1 MSTHHLSKSF
11 ILFLG
16 LIIITVIL
24 TCLVTTLIR
33 PFITFFIYEV
43 LKADVVE
50 VTLLTT
56 AFMIGR
62 ASSSLIAGFISD
74 YIRKKECL
82 IFGLY
87 GVGAIIFLYS
97 LCSSWANFALLRI
110 IQGLFAG
117 MSWPI
122 VQLIVGELSP
132 PKIRSRV
139 FALYFSSGDV
149 GIALG
154 FYLYSLMYSENLKLV
169 LTYSSMLYIVSLTPL
184 FISLIIAKGL
194 GSVEQVRN
202 ASMDKPRRVI
212 NESSLYGVA
221 LIILITVAAGFTMG
235 TLREFLYIFTYEYHG
250 LSKGFLGEI
259 LSYSTIIGLAVSF
272 LLAHITDVFGMKR
285 SLPIIA
291 FISAI
296 ALLLIT
302 MKIPTPILIISIGM
316 VLAVNKSIMPL
327 SRSLILN
334 YVKRKKG
341 LAIGFINMVGNVS
354 VATYPVIAGYLYE
367 LFRGLRLELIVTEV
381 ALDGMAFLILSVM
394 YLVIM
399 FLLLK
404 KR

>member
-1 MSTHHLSKSF
+1 MGTHHLSKGF

-24 TCLVTTLIR
+24 TCLVITLIR
-33 PFITFFIYEV
+33 PFITFFVYEI
-43 LKADVVE
+43 LKANVVE

-62 ASSSLIAGFISD
+62 ASSSLIAGFVSD
-74 YIRKKECL
+74 YIKRKEYL
-82 IFGLY
+82 ILGLY

-97 LCSSWANFALLRI
+97 LCSSWVDFALLRV

-132 PKIRSRV
+132 PRIRSRV

-154 FYLYSLMYSENLKLV
+154 FYLYSLMYGEDFKLV
-169 LTYSSMLYIVSLTPL
+169 LTYSSILYIVSLTPL

-194 GSVEQVRN
+194 GSVERVRN
-202 ASMDKPRRVI
+202 VSMDKPRSVT
-212 NESSLYGVA
+212 NESPMYGVA
-221 LIILITVAAGFTMG
+221 LIILVTVAAGFTMG
-235 TLREFLYIFTYEYHG
+235 SLREFLYIFTYEYHG
-250 LSKGFLGEI
+250 LSKGFLGEV

-272 LLAHITDVFGMKR
+272 LLAHITDVFGMRR

-291 FISAI
+291 LISTI

-302 MKIPTPILIISIGM
+302 MKIPTPVLVISIGM
-316 VLAVNKSIMPL
+316 VLAVNKSVMPL

-354 VATYPVIAGYLYE
+354 VATYPIIAGYLYE
-367 LFRGLRLELIVTEV
+367 LFRGLRLKLIVTEI
-381 ALDGMAFLILSVM
+381 ALDGVAFLILSVM

-404 KR
+404 KG